1 MAINLSWD
9 LFIVVFFTL
18 IIAYSF
24 IIGKNRTVKVIIGTY
39 LAILT
44 ADGLGNL
51 LERYLVMP
59 NPLFQSM
66 PAIFTERA
74 LVLFKIGVF
83 LVAIVIVAVKG
94 GFSVNLKEERTGI
107 LKVISNFCFGFLNAG
122 LMISTILIYIS
133 GFSFVQG
140 AFDFSASPVF
150 EIYKQSQLVKIMVN
164 NYNFWFSLPAIA
176 FVFISLIGM
185 REPEV
190 EE

>member
-1 MAINLSWD
+1 MAIKLSWD
-9 LFIVVFFTL
+9 LFIIVFFTL

-24 IIGKNRTVKVIIGTY
+24 IIGKNQTIKVIIGSY

-51 LERYLVMP
+51 LERYLLMP
-59 NPLFQSM
+59 NPLLKSM
-66 PAIFTERA
+66 PPVLGERI

-83 LVAIVIVAVKG
+83 LIAIVIVAVRG
-94 GFSVNLKEERTGI
+94 GFTVVLREERTGI

-140 AFDFSASPVF
+140 AFDLTASPVF
-150 EIYKQSQLVKIMVN
+150 EIYSQSQLVKIMVN

-176 FVFISLIGM
+176 FVFMSLIGM
-185 REPEV
+185 KET